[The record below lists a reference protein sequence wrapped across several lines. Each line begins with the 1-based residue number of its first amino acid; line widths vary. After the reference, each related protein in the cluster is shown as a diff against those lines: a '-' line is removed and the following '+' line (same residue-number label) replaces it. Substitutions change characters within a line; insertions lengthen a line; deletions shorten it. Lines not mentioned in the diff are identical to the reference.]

1 MDLRLFRLIN
11 DLSGRYSLMDRLMIL
26 ISNRIRY
33 AYILILV
40 IMLFKNRSNRRIAAE
55 TGSSVL
61 LSFIAHF
68 FIKLFYYKPRPFKK
82 RRVGILIPS
91 KLDSTFPSKHTQIAF
106 AASTSIFF
114 FHRSIGSLMLWMSAV
129 TGFSRIWVGH
139 HYPSDILG
147 SAMLGSLASV
157 ATRLFSFKQF
167 GNKPDPE

>member
-11 DLSGRYSLMDRLMIL
+11 NLSGRYSPMDRLMIL

-33 AYILILV
+33 AYILIIV
-40 IMLFKNRSNRRIAAE
+40 IVLLKNRSNRRIAAE

-61 LSFIAHF
+61 LSLIAHF

-82 RRVGILIPS
+82 KRVGILIPS
-91 KLDSTFPSKHTQIAF
+91 KLDSTFPSKHTLIAF
-106 AASTSIFF
+106 AASTSIYF

-139 HYPSDILG
+139 HYPSDIIG
-147 SAMLGSLASV
+147 SAMLGSLASM

-167 GNKPDPE
+167 GNKPAPE

>member
-11 DLSGRYSLMDRLMIL
+11 DLSGRYSPMDRLMIL

-33 AYILILV
+33 AYILIFVIVLV
-40 IMLFKNRSNRRIAAE
+40 TNRSNRRIAVE
-55 TGSSVL
+55 TGSSVF

-91 KLDSTFPSKHTQIAF
+91 KLDSTFPSKHTLIAF

-114 FHRSIGSLMLWMSAV
+114 FNRSLGSLMLWMSAV

-139 HYPSDILG
+139 HYPSDIIG
-147 SAMLGSLASV
+147 SAMLGSLTSM
-157 ATRLFSFKQF
+157 ATRLFSFKQS
-167 GNKPDPE
+167 GNKPDPG

>member
-11 DLSGRYSLMDRLMIL
+11 NLSGRYSPMDRLMIL

-33 AYILILV
+33 AYILIIV
-40 IMLFKNRSNRRIAAE
+40 IVLFKNRSNRRIAAE

-61 LSFIAHF
+61 LSLIAHF

-82 RRVGILIPS
+82 KRVGILIPS
-91 KLDSTFPSKHTQIAF
+91 KLDSTFPSKHTLIAF
-106 AASTSIFF
+106 AASTSIYF

-139 HYPSDILG
+139 HYPSDIIG
-147 SAMLGSLASV
+147 SAMLGSLASM

-167 GNKPDPE
+167 GNKPAPE